1 MQKTLFRTNE
11 GNGWIIAVCV
21 ESGGV
26 VNIEDT

>member
-11 GNGWIIAVCV
+11 GIGRIVAVCV

-26 VNIEDT
+26 VDIEDT